1 MYACAYVYWLTNVHK
16 HTHTH
21 THNNTHL
28 RTYVYTPLQI
38 NRLNTTVVAP
48 LPTQSYRHSH
58 NPIYPYT
65 HPTEDC

>member
-16 HTHTH
+16 HTH